1 MNAEDLEDYTP
12 LPRKYNK
19 DEDTIRAWEKRLFHK
34 IKTTTFISKRLEYE
48 MAIMTVK
55 YPFLE
60 ISQCRGRAL
69 AKMNIPSLMGNI
81 PT

>member
-1 MNAEDLEDYTP
+1 MNVEDLEDYTP

-19 DEDTIRAWEKRLFHK
+19 DEDTIRAWEKRLSHK
-34 IKTTTFISKRLEYE
+34 IKTTKFISKRLEYE

-69 AKMNIPSLMGNI
+69 SKMNIPSLMGHI

>member
-1 MNAEDLEDYTP
+1 MNVGGFEDYTP

-19 DEDTIRAWEKRLFHK
+19 DKDVIRAWEKRLSHK
-34 IKTTTFISKRLEYE
+34 IKTTKLISKRLDYE
-48 MAIMTVK
+48 LAIMTVK

-69 AKMNIPSLMGNI
+69 AKMNIPSIMGQI

>member
-1 MNAEDLEDYTP
+1 MIVENFENYVP

-19 DEDTIRAWEKRLFHK
+19 DKDVIRSWEKRLSHK
-34 IKTTTFISKRLEYE
+34 IKTTKLISKRLDYE

-69 AKMNIPSLMGNI
+69 AKMNIPSTMGQI

>member
-1 MNAEDLEDYTP
+1 MNVEDLEEYSP

-19 DEDTIRAWEKRLFHK
+19 DNDVIRAWEKRLSHN
-34 IKTTTFISKRLEYE
+34 IKTTKFISKRLDYE
-48 MAIMTVK
+48 VAIMTVK

-69 AKMNIPSLMGNI
+69 VKMNIPSLMGQI

>member
-1 MNAEDLEDYTP
+1 MNVENLEDYSP

-19 DEDTIRAWEKRLFHK
+19 ANAAIRAWEKRFFHK
-34 IKTTTFISKRLEYE
+34 IKATKFISKRLEYE
-48 MAIMTVK
+48 VAIMIVK

-69 AKMNIPSLMGNI
+69 AKMNIPSLMGQI

>member
-1 MNAEDLEDYTP
+1 MNVDDLEDYTP

-19 DEDTIRAWEKRLFHK
+19 DEDVIRAWEERLSHK
-34 IKTTTFISKRLEYE
+34 IKTTKTVSKRLEYE
-48 MAIMTVK
+48 MAIMNVK

-60 ISQCRGRAL
+60 TSQRRGKAL
-69 AKMNIPSLMGNI
+69 AKMNIPSLMGQI

>member
-1 MNAEDLEDYTP
+1 MNVEDLEDYSP

-19 DEDTIRAWEKRLFHK
+19 DNDAIRAWEKRLSHK
-34 IKTTTFISKRLEYE
+34 IKTAKFISKKLDYE

-69 AKMNIPSLMGNI
+69 AKMNIPSLMGQI